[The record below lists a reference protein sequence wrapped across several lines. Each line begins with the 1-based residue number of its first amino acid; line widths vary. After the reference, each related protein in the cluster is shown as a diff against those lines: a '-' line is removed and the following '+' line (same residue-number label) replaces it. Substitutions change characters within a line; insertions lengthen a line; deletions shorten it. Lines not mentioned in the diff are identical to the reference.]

1 MGKAKPTK
9 HTSAELKKKEFDA
22 TVNRGGGTAGIQD
35 RKGGN
40 AGHSR
45 YACKVCAQAAP
56 DPKSLQAHFESKHGK
71 MGPFNMEEHGIDNR
85 ADGGAPT
92 TQGVAV
98 RGGIKKHHN

>member
-9 HTSAELKKKEFDA
+9 HTSAELKRKEFDA
-22 TVNRGGGTAGIQD
+22 TVNRGGGNQGIQD

-56 DPKSLQAHFESKHGK
+56 DPKSLQAHFESKHSK
-71 MGPFNMEEHGIDNR
+71 MGAFNMEEHGVDKH
-85 ADGGAPT
+85 AGGEST
-92 TQGVAV
+92 TQGTAV
-98 RGGIKKHHN
+98 RGGIKKHHA